1 VNEELR
7 ALYDEE
13 REAMSNE
20 ISRVE

>member
-20 ISRVE
+20 ISRAE